1 MKWIYLVI
9 KVLIATTKVETALIN
24 KFGRCQCDKK
34 KFAKL
39 LKKVAKIVA
48 KQKSQKI
55 YIKHQIGSAKYLHET
70 TFEMLKYQN

>member
-9 KVLIATTKVETALIN
+9 QVLIATTKVETALIN

-39 LKKVAKIVA
+39 LKKVAKIA
-48 KQKSQKI
+48 TEQKKP
-55 YIKHQIGSAKYLHET
+55 KNL
-70 TFEMLKYQN
+70 YQTPNRKC